1 MNIIKSS
8 KKSIFVEYFTYETS
22 NYNHHKHRLAMRKQ
36 Y

>member
-22 NYNHHKHRLAMRKQ
+22 NYSNYRYLFIVHRQ